1 MTEQIDYRPPSRSF
15 TEAIQTCLSNLNF
28 SGRASRSEYWWFF
41 LFCFIVQILAYV
53 YGWMGEGGWVTEEMS
68 SGETLGFTLS
78 TVAGMVLL
86 PPSVA
91 VGARRLHDTN
101 LSGWWQLLFIPPTF
115 AMQSDNDTIALISS
129 VFYVVLFIV
138 LFVRPGKPKQNRYD
152 IDSSSAA
159 LSSSSE
165 SAPPQSPA
173 E

>member
-15 TEAIQTCLSNLNF
+15 SKAIQTCLSNLNF

-41 LFCFIVQILAYV
+41 LFCLIVEIFAFV
-53 YGWMGEGGWVTEEMS
+53 YGEMYEEVGS
-68 SGETLGFTLS
+68 DTLS

-86 PPSVA
+86 LPSVA

-101 LSGWWQLLFIPPTF
+101 LSGWWQLLFIPPAF
-115 AMQSDNDTIALISS
+115 AMLSDNDTIVLISI
-129 VFYVVLFIV
+129 VFYVVLVIV
-138 LFVRPGKPKQNRYD
+138 LFVRPGKPEQNRYD

-165 SAPPQSPA
+165 SAPSQPPA